1 MPLRPA
7 PMAGGSRQGLRC
19 LFSIAWTAQYP
30 HLSPGKRRA
39 PTEVQGPMR
48 NRNGDTV
55 SGQPFRTRPS
65 QQGQEPTLTPAGPSH
80 PSCY

>member
-7 PMAGGSRQGLRC
+7 PMTGGPRQGPRC
-19 LFSIAWTAQYP
+19 LFSIAWTAQYL
-30 HLSPGKRRA
+30 HLSPGKQQA

-48 NRNGDTV
+48 NRKWV
-55 SGQPFRTRPS
+55 KSFRARPS
-65 QQGQEPTLTPAGPSH
+65 QRSQEPTLTPAGPSH